1 MASVALFHPVLG
13 IREGTLD
20 AAARLRAEGHDVLVA
35 DLFEGRTFDDYGPA
49 MDFVENELGHESL
62 LQRAVA
68 AVANLPDGFVSMGF
82 SLGCLPAVFL
92 AAHRP
97 LTGVVMVAGAIPI
110 TAFDR
115 QWPDGLAAQTH
126 ATLHDPWREQDEI
139 DQTRQAVEAG
149 GGALD
154 VFDYPGSGHLFTDA
168 SLPDEYDAASTELLW
183 SRVVAF
189 LTGR

>member
-1 MASVALFHPVLG
+1 
-13 IREGTLD
+13 
-20 AAARLRAEGHDVLVA
+20 
-35 DLFEGRTFDDYGPA
+35 
-49 MDFVENELGHESL
+49 
-62 LQRAVA
+62 
-68 AVANLPDGFVSMGF
+68 MGF

-92 AAHRP
+92 AGRRA

-110 TAFDR
+110 TVFES

-139 DQTRQAVEAG
+139 DQTRDAVAAG

-154 VFDYPGSGHLFTDA
+154 VFDYPGTGHLFTDA

-183 SRVVAF
+183 SRVLAFVA
-189 LTGR
+189 RR